1 MAKLFKKSKPDSST
15 ISSKSKAQNHPIA
28 TNFLNSSS
36 TYSETPKFG
45 SFEKCYRK
53 RVSNTMQMALSSESA
68 TSTNGFALT
77 SASLPDIS
85 ISTTNRNSSHLYP
98 RSESEQYWTAR
109 ALKAETLLISK
120 EEHFEHLQSV
130 TVEQETKRVTEV
142 AQLTKLYDERL
153 VKLERLLAILLGV
166 LFLLTFFT
174 FFSNLFLTHQGREA
188 RSAQNQWP
196 HFTIPILSPF
206 ASVVEHEVSV
216 VGSRTIFG
224 SCLIIAGLAYFLLRH
239 WINSNIR
246 LRPAS

>member
-15 ISSKSKAQNHPIA
+15 ISSKSKAQTHSIA

-36 TYSETPKFG
+36 THSETPKFG

-53 RVSNTMQMALSSESA
+53 RVSNTMQMALSSELA

-109 ALKAETLLISK
+109 ALKAETLLIFK

-188 RSAQNQWP
+188 RSAQNQWA

-239 WINSNIR
+239 WINSKIR